1 MSGQPLPWNEI
12 VRRFKILGFEGP
24 VYRKSKADHPYMVK
38 GTFKVKIPNRHG
50 SDIDGALIERVRK
63 VAGFS
68 KEEWEE
74 AGRS

>member
-1 MSGQPLPWNEI
+1 
-12 VRRFKILGFEGP
+12 
-24 VYRKSKADHPYMVK
+24 MVK
-38 GTFKVKIPNRHG
+38 GTFKVKIPNKHG
-50 SDIDGALIERVRK
+50 SDVDGALVERVRK